1 MKLRVTPRA
10 LAEAKRIN
18 TWWRRHREAAPDLF
32 ERELE
37 AVLARAV
44 LAPALGV
51 VYEQDDLDVTVRRV
65 LMPRTH
71 HHVYYAVH
79 GDEFVVLSVW
89 GAPKGRGP
97 KLKAP

>member
-1 MKLRVTPRA
+1 MTLRVTPRA